1 MGEAMA
7 AGAIASKSPFHIG
20 GPEAAARALARLAGR
35 LDALGYPV
43 AEVESAA
50 GLPALWLDRSAANH
64 PAAVLST
71 RLEAEEFDAALEVM
85 CKLAARRP
93 LSLLVYGPA
102 LKHPERLRLRET
114 DVALALF
121 ESFDPSALRFQVNR
135 ALAPLVPSPRAAARA
150 PIEMEVFLRTG
161 LRTRP
166 VRVYTL
172 SSRGAF
178 LLMDRPLR
186 PGRRAELEVPAGG
199 FHRPRAVGRVTF
211 VNAVHAPA
219 HPDLPPGV
227 AIRFDKVDAIA
238 ACAIDH
244 LVQKRLAALAL

>member
-1 MGEAMA
+1 MGATMA
-7 AGAIASKSPFHIG
+7 AGAIRSKSPFEIG
-20 GPEAAARALARLAGR
+20 GPEVAARALARLAGR

-50 GLPALWLDRSAANH
+50 GLPALWLDRGAANR

-71 RLEAEEFDAALEVM
+71 RLAAGAFDTALEVV

-93 LSLLVYGPA
+93 LSLLIYGPEPRA
-102 LKHPERLRLRET
+102 PEPMNLRET

-121 ESFDPSALRFQVNR
+121 ESFDPAALRFQVNR
-135 ALAPLVPSPRAAARA
+135 ALAPVVAPPRAAARA
-150 PIEMEVFLRTG
+150 PIEMEVFLRVG

-172 SSRGAF
+172 SSCGAF

-199 FHRPRAVGRVTF
+199 THRPRAVGHVTF
-211 VNAVHAPA
+211 VNSAHAPV

-227 AIRFDKVDAIA
+227 ALCFDKVDAIA

-244 LVQKRLAALAL
+244 LVEKRLAALAI

>member
-1 MGEAMA
+1 MA
-7 AGAIASKSPFHIG
+7 AGAITSKSSFEVG

-50 GLPALWLDRSAANH
+50 GLPALWLDRGAANR

-71 RLEAEEFDAALEVM
+71 RLEAGAFDAALEVM

-102 LKHPERLRLRET
+102 LKAPERLRLRDADE
-114 DVALALF
+114 ALALF

-135 ALAPLVPSPRAAARA
+135 ALAPVAAPPRAAARA
-150 PIEMEVFLRTG
+150 PIEMEVFLRVG

-172 SSRGAF
+172 SSCGAF

-199 FHRPRAVGRVTF
+199 SHRPRAVGRVTF
-211 VNAVHAPA
+211 VNAAHAPE

-227 AIRFDKVDAIA
+227 ALRFDKVDAIA

-244 LVQKRLAALAL
+244 LVEKRLAALAV

>member
-1 MGEAMA
+1 
-7 AGAIASKSPFHIG
+7 
-20 GPEAAARALARLAGR
+20 LARLAGR

-50 GLPALWLDRSAANH
+50 GLPALWLDRGAANR

-71 RLEAEEFDAALEVM
+71 RLEEDAFDTALEVVY
-85 CKLAARRP
+85 KLASRRP

-102 LKHPERLRLRET
+102 LNPPRRMRLRET
-114 DVALALF
+114 DEALALF

-135 ALAPLVPSPRAAARA
+135 ALAPVVAPPRGAARA
-150 PIEMEVFLRTG
+150 PIEMEVFLRVG
-161 LRTRP
+161 MRTRP

-186 PGRRAELEVPAGG
+186 PGRRAELEVPSGG
-199 FHRPRAVGRVTF
+199 SHRPRAAGRVTF
-211 VNAVHAPA
+211 VNTAHAPS
-219 HPDLPPGV
+219 HPQLPPGV
-227 AIRFDKVDAIA
+227 ALRFDKVDAIA

-244 LVQKRLAALAL
+244 LIERRLAALAV

>member
-1 MGEAMA
+1 MGASMVT
-7 AGAIASKSPFHIG
+7 GATPSESPFDTG
-20 GPEAAARALARLAGR
+20 RPEAAARALARLAGR

-50 GLPALWLDRSAANH
+50 GLPALWLDRGAANR

-71 RLEAEEFDAALEVM
+71 RLEPDAFDAARDVV
-85 CKLAARRP
+85 CNLAARRP

-102 LKHPERLRLRET
+102 AKAPERMRLRES

-121 ESFDPSALRFQVNR
+121 ESFDPNALRFQVNR
-135 ALAPLVPSPRAAARA
+135 ALAPLAAPARGAARA
-150 PIEMEVFLRTG
+150 PIEMEVFLSVG

-186 PGRRAELEVPAGG
+186 PGRRAALEVPVGG
-199 FHRPRAVGRVTF
+199 AHHPRALGRVTF
-211 VNAVHAPA
+211 VNPANAPS
-219 HPDLPPGV
+219 HPELPPGV
-227 AIRFDKVDAIA
+227 ALRFDKVDAIA

-244 LVQKRLAALAL
+244 LVEKRLAALMV

>member
-1 MGEAMA
+1 MGGAMA
-7 AGAIASKSPFHIG
+7 AGAFTSKSLFHIG

-50 GLPALWLDRSAANH
+50 GLPALWLDRGAENR

-71 RLEAEEFDAALEVM
+71 RLEVEEFDAALDVM
-85 CKLAARRP
+85 CRLSARRP

-102 LKHPERLRLRET
+102 LKHPERLRLREA

-135 ALAPLVPSPRAAARA
+135 ALGPLAPPPRAAARA

-211 VNAVHAPA
+211 ANAAHAPA
-219 HPDLPPGV
+219 QPGLPPGV
-227 AIRFDKVDAIA
+227 ALRFDKVDAIA

-244 LVQKRLAALAL
+244 LVAKRLAALAL

>member
-1 MGEAMA
+1 MA
-7 AGAIASKSPFHIG
+7 AGAITSKFSFEIG
-20 GPEAAARALARLAGR
+20 GPEVAARALARLAGR

-50 GLPALWLDRSAANH
+50 GLPALWLDRGAANR

-71 RLEAEEFDAALEVM
+71 RLEEGAFDDALDVI
-85 CKLAARRP
+85 CRLAARRP
-93 LSLLVYGPA
+93 LSLLVYGPE
-102 LKHPERLRLRET
+102 LKAPRRLRLREA

-135 ALAPLVPSPRAAARA
+135 ALAPVAAPPRAAVRA
-150 PIEMEVFLRTG
+150 PIEMEVFLRVG
-161 LRTRP
+161 MRTRP

-172 SSRGAF
+172 SSCGAF

-186 PGRRAELEVPAGG
+186 PGRRVELEVPAGG
-199 FHRPRAVGRVTF
+199 SHRPRAVGRVTF
-211 VNAVHAPA
+211 VNPAHAPA
-219 HPDLPPGV
+219 YPELPPGV
-227 AIRFDKVDAIA
+227 ALRFDKVDAIA

-244 LVQKRLAALAL
+244 LVEKRLAALAV

>member
-1 MGEAMA
+1 MGAAMG
-7 AGAIASKSPFHIG
+7 AGAITSKSSFIG

-50 GLPALWLDRSAANH
+50 GLPALWLDRGAENR

-71 RLEAEEFDAALEVM
+71 RLEAGAFDAALDVV

-93 LSLLVYGPA
+93 LSLLVYGPEPKA
-102 LKHPERLRLRET
+102 LRCAHLREA
-114 DVALALF
+114 DVALALC
-121 ESFDPSALRFQVNR
+121 ETFDPSALRFQVNR
-135 ALAPLVPSPRAAARA
+135 ALAPVEAPPRAAVRA
-150 PIEMEVFLRTG
+150 PIEMEVFLRVG
-161 LRTRP
+161 LWTRP

-172 SSRGAF
+172 SSCGAF

-199 FHRPRAVGRVTF
+199 SHRPRAAGRVTF
-211 VNAVHAPA
+211 VNAAHAPA
-219 HPDLPPGV
+219 YPELPPGV
-227 AIRFDKVDAIA
+227 ALRFDKVDAIA

-244 LVQKRLAALAL
+244 LVEKRLAALAV